1 MASGGDDPLALDP
14 GDPLASDPEQMREL
28 GYRVVDLLVDREARG
43 LPALPRVSREETERR
58 LGGDPPEDPEPTDE
72 LLGRLDD
79 VVSLMAR
86 CDHPA
91 FLAFIPGEPTWPGA
105 LADLVASALNLHA
118 IDWIEAPGPTQVE
131 LTTLRWLCDWF
142 GYPAAAGGV
151 FVSGGSAAN
160 MTALACARETLLGA
174 MADDVVVYVSDQA
187 HSSMARAARV
197 LGFRPEQLRVLPVDE
212 RYRMRPETLSAAI
225 EADARAGRNP
235 LFVSV
240 AAGSTNTGAIDP
252 LPELAD
258 VTHAAGA
265 WFHVDAAYGGGAILS
280 QRRKRLL
287 DGIERADSITV
298 DPHKWMY
305 QPIECGVLLVRDLR
319 HLHGA
324 FEITPDYMQ
333 DLASALHEP
342 NFSDLGMQLTRSARA
357 LKLWM
362 SVHAFG
368 LRAFRDAV
376 DRSLDLTQRAAE
388 RIEASPSLQLLAEP
402 SLGIVCFRRT
412 SGNGDDTLV
421 DALNARLVTMLA
433 DSGIGFISSTR
444 LRGRYTLRLCI
455 LNHSTTW
462 GDVDAVLTF
471 LERAEVDEEPREERS
486 FETRREATAGWLR
499 RARLAPDD
507 LRTIPLFEGLDRAA
521 LERIERVSSERT
533 VGVGTPLIEQW
544 DATRDLLVLLEGTAE
559 VIRDGRHVR
568 DVPTGDF
575 VGEIAAL
582 GWHAGYTYAR
592 TATVV
597 ATSPVRLLVVPGAI
611 VPDLVRDL
619 PVVEARLRAAVGERL
634 STL

>member
-1 MASGGDDPLALDP
+1 MLSDRDPLAL
-14 GDPLASDPEQMREL
+14 DPEQMREL
-28 GYRVVDLLVDREARG
+28 GYRVVDLLVDRERRG

-58 LGGDPPEDPEPTDE
+58 LGGGPPEDPVPTDE
-72 LLGRLDD
+72 LLGGLDD
-79 VVSLMAR
+79 VVSLMTR

-151 FVSGGSAAN
+151 FVSGGSASN

-174 MADDVVVYVSDQA
+174 MADDVIVYVSDQA

-225 EADARAGRNP
+225 EADARAGRAP
-235 LFVSV
+235 LFVSA

-252 LPELAD
+252 LSELAD

-280 QRRKRLL
+280 QRGKRLL
-287 DGIERADSITV
+287 AGIERADSVTV

-305 QPIECGVLLVRDLR
+305 QPIECGVLLVRDLG

-324 FEITPDYMQ
+324 FEITPDYLQ
-333 DLASALHEP
+333 DLDSALNEP

-357 LKLWM
+357 LKLWT
-362 SVHAFG
+362 SVRAFG

-376 DRSLDLTQRAAE
+376 DRSLDLARRAAE
-388 RIEASPSLQLLAEP
+388 RIEASPSMELLAEP

-412 SGNGDDTLV
+412 FGNGDDATA

-462 GDVDAVLTF
+462 GDVDAVLAF
-471 LERAEVDEEPREERS
+471 LESADVDEEPREERS

-499 RARLAPDD
+499 RARLAPGD
-507 LRTIPLFEGLDRAA
+507 LRTIPLFEGLDPAE
-521 LERIERVSSERT
+521 LERIERVSSERA

-559 VIRDGRHVR
+559 VIRDGRHIR
-568 DVPTGDF
+568 DVPKGDF

-597 ATSPVRLLVVPGAI
+597 ATSPVRLLVIPGAI

-619 PVVEARLRAAVGERL
+619 PAVEGRLRAAIGERL